1 MVMFN
6 FGVQDAIED
15 SWWQEFVDEF
25 NPSAYHPNETTLGF
39 ASAVALERVPEVLQS
54 SDNDHDLG
62 GGQSSFVEYD
72 REAPLLQESIIET
85 ADTLRVDAWQHVVD
99 LYTKQGPTET
109 GRAVQLPFSIEYKSP
124 AGNPFTAAYND
135 VDLATVGSASFPTVS
150 PANVGPPDGA
160 GPPNRGGGGNNTE
173 SGDSGSGGAT
183 GPVATYTSGEV
194 GSADYQYNITY
205 NFYGTSADWGLDGSG
220 PDLAAAF
227 VNTANYLTS
236 FIIENDASGIDSDLP
251 EIDDIWINVTLESID
266 GSGGVLASAGPEII
280 RGTLDDPG
288 LPLQGSMTFDI
299 ADAVDLYDTNDP
311 SSAFNGLS
319 FEENLWDDVVLHET
333 LHVLG
338 LGTLWDLYGLSTVDD
353 NGTKRPWD
361 DTLDYT
367 GSLAETEAGG
377 DLLIETDGGSGTA
390 GGHWDEDMYGNEL
403 MTGAINGEG
412 NYLAAFSIAA
422 LADLGYEI
430 VDNDYEAAALGTI
443 DLSMYGGSY
452 QDVDVLIA

>member
-1 MVMFN
+1 MEMFY
-6 FGVQDAIED
+6 FGVQDGIED
-15 SWWQEFVDEF
+15 NWWQEFIEEF
-25 NPSAYHPNETTLGF
+25 DPTAYNTNETILGF
-39 ASAVALERVPEVLQS
+39 ASAVALERVPEALQLS
-54 SDNDHDLG
+54 NNDHGLG
-62 GGQSSFVEYD
+62 SEQSSFIEYD
-72 REAPLLQESIIET
+72 KEAPLLQESIIEI
-85 ADTLRVDAWQHVVD
+85 AETLRVDAWQHVVD
-99 LYTKQGPTET
+99 LYTKQGATET
-109 GRAVQLPFSIEYKSP
+109 GRAVQSPFSIEYKSP
-124 AGNPFTAAYND
+124 AGNPFTAAYDD
-135 VDLATVGSASFPTVS
+135 VDPFTGGSASFPTVG

-160 GPPNRGGGGNNTE
+160 GPPNRGGGGDE
-173 SGDSGSGGAT
+173 ADSGDSGSGGTT

-194 GSADYQYNITY
+194 DSADSQYNITY
-205 NFYGTSADWGLDGSG
+205 NFYGTSADWGLDGLG

-236 FIIENDASGIDSDLP
+236 FIIENDATGIDPDLP

-299 ADAVDLYDTNDP
+299 ADAVDLYDTTDP
-311 SSAFNGLS
+311 SSAFYNMN

-338 LGTLWDLYGLSTVDD
+338 LGTLWDLYDLTVEDN

-361 DTLDYT
+361 DTLDYIGT
-367 GSLAETEAGG
+367 LAEAERGG

-390 GGHWDEDMYGNEL
+390 GGHWDEDTYTNEL

-412 NYLAAFSIAA
+412 NYLADFSIAA

-430 VDNDYEAAALGTI
+430 AGDDYDAAALTTI
-443 DLSMYGGSY
+443 DLSTYGGSY